1 MIEINGGY
9 SELVT
14 TSSSDPYSLFL
25 FATNSPETRVKYIA
39 CLRRFFDYIKL
50 EKEVIL
56 TSGVPEVNKQK
67 KRTGA
72 MKEKWILFTER
83 AKSDGGW
90 AFFKIVAFLQFEKE
104 RVERKEIAAS
114 LSTTLVKINSL
125 PMLRFSDNL
134 SH

>member
-1 MIEINGGY
+1 
-9 SELVT
+9 
-14 TSSSDPYSLFL
+14 
-25 FATNSPETRVKYIA
+25 
-39 CLRRFFDYIKL
+39 
-50 EKEVIL
+50 
-56 TSGVPEVNKQK
+56 VNKQK

-104 RVERKEIAAS
+104 RVEQKEIDAR
-114 LSTTLVKINSL
+114 LSTTLGKINSL

>member
-1 MIEINGGY
+1 LIEINGGD

-25 FATNSPETRVKYIA
+25 FAMNSPEARVKYIA

-67 KRTGA
+67 KEPAPGKKNGYYLQ
-72 MKEKWILFTER
+72 KEQKVM
-83 AKSDGGW
+83 AVG
-90 AFFKIVAFLQFEKE
+90 
-104 RVERKEIAAS
+104 
-114 LSTTLVKINSL
+114 LSSKL
-125 PMLRFSDNL
+125 
-134 SH
+134 